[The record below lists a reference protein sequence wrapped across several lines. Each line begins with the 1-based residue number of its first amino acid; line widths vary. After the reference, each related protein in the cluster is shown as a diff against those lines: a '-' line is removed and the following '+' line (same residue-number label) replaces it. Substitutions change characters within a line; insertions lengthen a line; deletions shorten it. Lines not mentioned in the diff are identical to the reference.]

1 MQCVWSLGVARATAI
16 AVVIIT
22 DLFAIHLSFMCLC
35 VITHS
40 VVIAS
45 VSYQASIKVCTDRYV
60 YLKCVQAFFLSFRMR
75 CLTDGSSYL
84 VAHNCTT
91 FLTVSVFVPMLPFKV
106 VLDVTFF
113 FVFSFFHLH
122 GIFVCLLV
130 LVGAVKCCWCFFFFS
145 IIIII
150 IYIVYKCRYIS
161 ILCFFLCDMCTR
173 DLFISFDI

>member
-60 YLKCVQAFFLSFRMR
+60 YLKCVQAFFFFPFRMR

-122 GIFVCLLV
+122 GIFVCL
-130 LVGAVKCCWCFFFFS
+130 C
-145 IIIII
+145 
-150 IYIVYKCRYIS
+150 
-161 ILCFFLCDMCTR
+161 
-173 DLFISFDI
+173 

>member
-1 MQCVWSLGVARATAI
+1 MQCVWSLGVARATAV

-60 YLKCVQAFFLSFRMR
+60 YLKCVQAFFFLSFRMR

-113 FVFSFFHLH
+113 FCIFFFSFAWH
-122 GIFVCLLV
+122 ICV
-130 LVGAVKCCWCFFFFS
+130 LVGACWC
-145 IIIII
+145 
-150 IYIVYKCRYIS
+150 C
-161 ILCFFLCDMCTR
+161 
-173 DLFISFDI
+173 

>member
-1 MQCVWSLGVARATAI
+1 MQCVWSSGVARATAV

-60 YLKCVQAFFLSFRMR
+60 YLKCVQAYFFSFRMR

-91 FLTVSVFVPMLPFKV
+91 FLTVSVFVPVLPFKV

-113 FVFSFFHLH
+113 FVFSFFFICMAYL
-122 GIFVCLLV
+122 C
-130 LVGAVKCCWCFFFFS
+130 ACVKCCWCFFFF
-145 IIIII
+145 
-150 IYIVYKCRYIS
+150 YYYHYYLYCV
-161 ILCFFLCDMCTR
+161 
-173 DLFISFDI
+173 